1 MCVTVA
7 DLRIPR
13 GYGRVVAAQYLYTQ
27 TLVPVAQLGTVQQG
41 VQRSW
46 VALLDTLVTQDDN
59 GMAVDRKAITDAD
72 AAADKAFAEYT
83 ATDMTGREAAV
94 QRFRTSLA
102 QLRGVRDEQLLPLAT
117 NNDLPGFEKVRDATG
132 RPALKATVAAL
143 DVLVTIKTKVAADT
157 HAETAAAYDSARTPD
172 AVGRVS
178 KALAAGDLTVRAAV
192 TGRDELGRMATELD
206 TGFAAVRHSVDRM
219 SHVAVTLSAASEEL
233 SAVSNQL
240 QAGATEASQK
250 ASIATAS
257 TEAVNAGV

>member
-1 MCVTVA
+1 
-7 DLRIPR
+7 
-13 GYGRVVAAQYLYTQ
+13 VVAAQYLYTQ

-41 VQRSW
+41 VQWSW

-59 GMAVDRKAITDAD
+59 GMAVDRTAVTDAD

-143 DVLVTIKTKVAADT
+143 DELVTIKTKVAADT

-172 AVGRVS
+172 ALGRVS

-192 TGRDELGRMATELD
+192 RDELGRMATELD
-206 TGFAAVRHSVDRM
+206 TGIAAVRHSVDRM